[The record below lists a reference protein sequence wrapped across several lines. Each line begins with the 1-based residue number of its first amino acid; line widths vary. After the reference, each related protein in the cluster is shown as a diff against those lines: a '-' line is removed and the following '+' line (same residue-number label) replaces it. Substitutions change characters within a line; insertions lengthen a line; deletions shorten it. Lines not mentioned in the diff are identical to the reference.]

1 MLSWPF
7 KLIQYSKLCELEGWR
22 TAVGCCELTSLP
34 SLGDYHG
41 TNIVLTSH
49 LHIQNAITESH
60 STAKT
65 PRSAVEK
72 DIFFFFLWRC
82 NEFSVWIICRVW
94 LCLCRD
100 EKEDVCRW
108 DFDSLELELCSHTY
122 AHTHSL
128 SLSHTHTY
136 THTRTHTHTVTTN
149 SPKSAESLKTSNN
162 VPQSRSAPL
171 IGYRS
176 VIPQ

>member
-1 MLSWPF
+1 MTNSGGMLWTHLPAFSWRLSWDEYCLDIEF
-7 KLIQYSKLCELEGWR
+7 THSKR
-22 TAVGCCELTSLP
+22 NNRVT
-34 SLGDYHG
+34 
-41 TNIVLTSH
+41 
-49 LHIQNAITESH
+49 QH
-60 STAKT
+60 SQDASFCSRKGH
-65 PRSAVEK
+65 
-72 DIFFFFLWRC
+72 FFFFLWRC

-171 IGYRS
+171 IWYRS